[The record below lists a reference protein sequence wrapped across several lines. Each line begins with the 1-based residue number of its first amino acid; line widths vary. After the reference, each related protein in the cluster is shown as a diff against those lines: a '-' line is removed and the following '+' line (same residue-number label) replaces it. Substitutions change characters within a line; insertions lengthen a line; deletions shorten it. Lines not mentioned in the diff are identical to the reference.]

1 MSSTPVPAPSSSPS
15 DPKTGE
21 GLSQSSRIIDT
32 FIAPNKTFTD
42 INRSTSWWLP
52 WVVISIFSM
61 LFGLA
66 VQQKIGFQRVAEN
79 QLHNTPKQLEQFE
92 KLPAEQ
98 QAQQMTIRVAITKYI
113 SYAFPLVILVV
124 AVITAAVLMGSFNFG
139 AGAKVSFGGA
149 MSVVMYSYLPGVI
162 KTVLAAIAIF
172 AGADPENFL
181 IDNPIATNPGFF
193 FSPTDHP
200 ALYKLASSI
209 DVFTI
214 WTLVL
219 MTIGFSC
226 ISKAK
231 KGTSAAI
238 VFGWYIVVT
247 LIGVAF
253 AAM

>member
-1 MSSTPVPAPSSSPS
+1 MGTTPAPAPSGSTAAVPA
-15 DPKTGE
+15 GE
-21 GLSQSSRIIDT
+21 GLSQSSRVINTIV
-32 FIAPNKTFTD
+32 APSKTFTD
-42 INRSTSWWLP
+42 INRNSSWWVP
-52 WVVISIFSM
+52 WVVISIVAIG
-61 LFGLA
+61 FGLA

-92 KLPAEQ
+92 KLPPEQ

-113 SYAFPLVILVV
+113 SYCFPLFILVV

-139 AGAKVSFGGA
+139 AGAKVSFGAA
-149 MSVVMYSYLPGVI
+149 MAVVMYSYLPGVI
-162 KTVLAAIAIF
+162 KTLLAAVTIF

-181 IDNPIATNPGFF
+181 IENPIATNPGFF

-200 ALYKLASSI
+200 ALYKLASSLDI
-209 DVFTI
+209 FTI

-219 MTIGFSC
+219 MTIGFAC
-226 ISKAK
+226 IGKVK

-238 VFGWYIVVT
+238 VFGWYIVIT
-247 LIGVAF
+247 LIGVGF